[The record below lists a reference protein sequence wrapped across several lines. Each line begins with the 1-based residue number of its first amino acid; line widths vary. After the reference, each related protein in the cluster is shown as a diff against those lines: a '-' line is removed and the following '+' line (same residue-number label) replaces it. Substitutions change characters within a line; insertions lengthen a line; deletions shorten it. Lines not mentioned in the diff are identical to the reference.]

1 MSTHSIGE
9 SMDRR
14 EFLGMALG
22 AGAVA
27 ALLSPRLARA
37 AAAPVTMTVYKSP
50 SCGCCGEWVKHV
62 QAAGF
67 TVKVVAMEDLSAVK
81 RDAFVP
87 NALQSCHTALVGAYV
102 IEGHVPADLISRM
115 LREKP
120 KFAGLAVPAMPQGA
134 PGMEQGQPK
143 QAYSVI
149 AFERS
154 GKTSVYA
161 KR

>member
-1 MSTHSIGE
+1 MSTDSIGAT
-9 SMDRR
+9 MDRR
-14 EFLGMALG
+14 GFLGMALG

-27 ALLSPRLARA
+27 SVLLPRIACA

-62 QAAGF
+62 QAAGY
-67 TVKVVAMEDLSAVK
+67 TVKVVPMEDLSAVK
-81 RDAFVP
+81 RDAAVP
-87 NALQSCHTALVGAYV
+87 DALQSCHTALVGAYV
-102 IEGHVPADLISRM
+102 VEGHVPADLISRM

-120 KFAGLAVPAMPQGA
+120 KFAGLAVPGMPQGA
-134 PGMEQGQPK
+134 PGMEQGQAK
-143 QAYSVI
+143 QAYNVI

-154 GKTSVYA
+154 GRTSVYA